1 MEILDYPQF
10 NEKIYA
16 VSLANGLKVNLLAR
30 PEFHKTYGILT
41 TDYGSVDSVFIP
53 RNQTEFIK
61 VPDGIAHFLEHK
73 MFEKKD
79 YDAFELFGKYGAS
92 ANAFTSFTRTSYL
105 FSTVKHVK
113 ACVEILLDFVQD
125 PYFSTQTV
133 EKEKGIIGQEIKMYD
148 DDPNW
153 QLYFGIIENLY
164 PQSPLSIDI
173 AGTVESISQITAQ
186 DLYLCYETFYH
197 PSNMNLFLVGNFD
210 VLEILKLIEDN
221 QANKT
226 FSPISEIK
234 RKPIENNEDSKAE
247 IIPYRMKE
255 LNVQRPKTAVGIKGI
270 DEVPTGRLGLKYKLK
285 LTLALYLLYGE
296 ASDQYQNLYDQGL
309 LDDSFGYEIQV
320 ERGYHLAIIS
330 GDTEKPQE
338 LSKAIIEIAENGV
351 ETLKHKANEFILAK
365 KEMLGRYIQSLNS
378 LESIA
383 NQYEGNLFESATIFD
398 AITLLEEI
406 TLNDVIEVAQAFLRV
421 DAISIY
427 QILPKE
433 DETK

>member
-10 NEKIYA
+10 GEKIY
-16 VSLANGLKVNLLAR
+16 VTTLANGLKVNLLAR
-30 PEFHKTYGILT
+30 PDFHKTYGILT
-41 TDYGSVDSVFIP
+41 TDYGSVDSVFVP
-53 RNQTEFIK
+53 RNQTEFVK

-92 ANAFTSFTRTSYL
+92 ANAFTSFTQTSYL
-105 FSTVKHVK
+105 FSTVKNVEQ
-113 ACVEILLDFVQD
+113 CVQTLLDFVQD
-125 PYFSTQTV
+125 PYFSEQTV

-173 AGTVESISQITAQ
+173 AGTVDSIAQITAQ

-210 VLEILKLIEDN
+210 VLKMLQLIEQN
-221 QANKT
+221 QASKE
-226 FSPISEIK
+226 FGEVVEIK
-234 RKPIENNEDSKAE
+234 RKPIEQNDDLKAE

-255 LNVQRPKTAVGIKGI
+255 LNVQRPKTAVGIKGL
-270 DEVPTGRLGLKYKLK
+270 DEVPSGRLGLKYKLK
-285 LTLALYLLYGE
+285 LNLALYLLYGE
-296 ASDQYQNLYDQGL
+296 ASDRYQTLYDQGI
-309 LDDSFGYEIQV
+309 LDDSFSYEMQV
-320 ERGYHLAIIS
+320 GRGYHLAIIS

-338 LSKAIIEIAENGV
+338 LSKAIIEIAENA
-351 ETLKHKANEFILAK
+351 TDILKQSQNEFGLAK
-365 KEMLGRYIQSLNS
+365 KEMLGRYIQYLNS

-398 AITLLEEI
+398 AIALLEEI
-406 TLNDVIEVAQAFLRV
+406 TLEDIITAASDFLNV